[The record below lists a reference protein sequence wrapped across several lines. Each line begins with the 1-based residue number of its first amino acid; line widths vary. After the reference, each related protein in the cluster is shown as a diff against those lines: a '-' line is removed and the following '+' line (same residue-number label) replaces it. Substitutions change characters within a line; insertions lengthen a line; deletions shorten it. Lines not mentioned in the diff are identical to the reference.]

1 LRNSASPARNTQE
14 GPACQ
19 DRSGFPNYADAAPTS
34 GALLAKRDFQTAC
47 KFAALL
53 AAAWILILSSVSA
66 APMQIGIHDKP
77 PFAMKAAD
85 GSWTGLAV
93 DVWKIVAA
101 DAGVSYEF
109 VEVPFEDIRIR
120 VGDGTLDAAVGEIS
134 VSAEDEKA
142 LDFTQPYLTT
152 TLGIAMESRHWK
164 GVWLE
169 AISEFLNWTVA
180 QFLMGIFVAML
191 IVSVV
196 IWLLERR
203 HHTGHFR
210 GGIDGIGSAL
220 WFAAVTMTTVGYG
233 DKTPATPLG
242 RFVAICWMFVG
253 VLMVSAFT
261 ATVASSMAASRI
273 NSPIS
278 SVSDFQH
285 LACGVLKGSNA
296 EQLATLFG
304 LNTVPFESLE
314 EALRSLSQKKLQA
327 VLADKISLHYLKRQ
341 MARENPPT
349 HFDVPDFSVRGAFL
363 AIPVRQNHPD
373 YARLNESL
381 LKLTSSPEWD
391 GILLR
396 WLGSDRYGL

>member
-1 LRNSASPARNTQE
+1 
-14 GPACQ
+14 
-19 DRSGFPNYADAAPTS
+19 
-34 GALLAKRDFQTAC
+34 
-47 KFAALL
+47 
-53 AAAWILILSSVSA
+53 
-66 APMQIGIHDKP
+66 MQIGIHDKP

-109 VEVPFEDIRIR
+109 VEVPFGDIRIR
-120 VGDGTLDAAVGEIS
+120 VGNGSLDAAVGEIS

-142 LDFTQPYLTT
+142 LDFTQPYLTS
-152 TLGIAMESRHWK
+152 TLGIAMESRRWK

-180 QFLMGIFVAML
+180 QFLIGIFMAML
-191 IVSVV
+191 IVSIV

-203 HHTGHFR
+203 HHTGHFK
-210 GGIDGIGSAL
+210 GGIDGIGSAI

-242 RFVAICWMFVG
+242 RLVAICWMFVG

-278 SVSDFQH
+278 SVSDFHH
-285 LACGVLKGSNA
+285 LACGVLKGSDA
-296 EQLATLFG
+296 DQLASLFG

-314 EALRSLSQKKLQA
+314 EALHSLSQKQVQA
-327 VLADKISLHYLKRQ
+327 VLADKISLLYLKRQ
-341 MARENPPT
+341 MAREKPPT
-349 HFDVPDFSVRGAFL
+349 YFDIPDFSVQGAFL
-363 AIPVRQNHPD
+363 AIPVRKNHPAYD
-373 YARLNESL
+373 RLNESL

-391 GILLR
+391 GVLLR
-396 WLGSDRYGL
+396 WLGSDRYGLQKK